1 MMPQTEF
8 ILLVLLLLLAL
19 AWLTWEARDNHLDG
33 NEVGE
38 IVPNPPPVISKHEQH
53 ELIS

>member
-19 AWLTWEARDNHLDG
+19 AWLTWEANENHLDG
-33 NEVGE
+33 NETGE
-38 IVPNPPPVISKHEQH
+38 ILPTPTTVISNHEQQ